1 MPIVEGLKSVRTPD
15 SITVIVVGDETY
27 IATANEGDDLE
38 YGDFEEKLKSKDVFD
53 GAALGLLN
61 ASVDPAIFD
70 PANPMS
76 GLSKHFNS
84 ACEDEGLE
92 WCADSMRLS
101 IGSSMID
108 YSDPTAPVIKDIVAI
123 GGRGISVYKLNDD
136 GLELVWDSADEFEKA
151 GCAAFPW
158 AHNGIQDEE
167 FSDVGGS
174 LWLADEGIRETLEE
188 MNDPAEDGW

>member
-53 GAALGLLN
+53 GATLGLLN
-61 ASVDPAIFD
+61 ASADPAIFD
-70 PANPMS
+70 PANPMA
-76 GLSKHFNS
+76 GVSKYFNS

-101 IGSSMID
+101 I
-108 YSDPTAPVIKDIVAI
+108 
-123 GGRGISVYKLNDD
+123 
-136 GLELVWDSADEFEKA
+136 
-151 GCAAFPW
+151 
-158 AHNGIQDEE
+158 
-167 FSDVGGS
+167 
-174 LWLADEGIRETLEE
+174 
-188 MNDPAEDGW
+188 